1 MYCIFQQPPFVF
13 KNDSA
18 PSGYSGYVID
28 LLDAL
33 TELIH
38 FKYTVYESPDGEY
51 GRMQPDKSWTG
62 VIKELIDGVI
72 IFSSLY
78 KFFFS
83 MYHVMLKNENMNEMV
98 ETISHQK

>member
-1 MYCIFQQPPFVF
+1 MYCILQQPPFVF

-33 TELIH
+33 TDLIH

-51 GRMQPDKSWTG
+51 GRMQPDKSWNG
-62 VIKELIDGVI
+62 AIKELIDGVI
-72 IFSSLY
+72 MFLV
-78 KFFFS
+78 FFRFTLS
-83 MYHVMLKNENMNEMV
+83 K
-98 ETISHQK
+98 K